1 MTEVAF
7 HFNAPDLQ
15 AYACRLLR
23 KGYLKGARLVVRAE
37 AHALAS
43 LDMALWTFAVGE
55 FIPHAREGD
64 APSVLQRSPVQLYSQ
79 LPETLD
85 HAASSVL
92 VNLCASMPP
101 GFGRF
106 TRVIEVVTLD
116 ENNRLQARERWRA
129 YKQFGIEPVR
139 HDLRLAPPE

>member
-7 HFNAPDLQ
+7 HFNAPDQQ

-37 AHALAS
+37 AHALAA
-43 LDMALWTFAVGE
+43 LDVALWTFASGE

-79 LPETLD
+79 LPD
-85 HAASSVL
+85 VVDDAASCVL
-92 VNLCASMPP
+92 VNLCASVPP
-101 GFGRF
+101 GFERF
-106 TRVIEVVTLD
+106 ARVIEVVTFD
-116 ENNRLQARERWRA
+116 EHDRLQARERWRA
-129 YKQFGIEPVR
+129 YKQRGIEPVR
-139 HDLRLAPPE
+139 HDLQLAPQE